1 MTLTK
6 QALQQIYEP
15 SVYDEGVPFDVLQRC
30 QAAGPVIWIDEQAT
44 QNWPG
49 GKGFWFVTHHREV
62 MQVLKTPKLF
72 SSWLGGT
79 QMRDPATP
87 GDLDYVRRMM
97 LNMDP
102 PEHSRLRRLLVN
114 SFTPT
119 AVRQLKQKIEHNA
132 ELILDRVIRDHAN
145 GECNFT
151 LDIAADMP
159 LMSLADMLG
168 MPAEDR
174 YLMFDWA
181 NRVIG
186 FQDPEYASS
195 DKFDL
200 EQGSAIAREAL
211 SLRPQADTNGRMPDP
226 RTRAG
231 MPDLY
236 HYAHLLAEQKRR
248 KPQDDIVSI
257 LLKQVDDEG
266 GVMGL
271 DEFEN
276 MFWLFAVAGNETLRN
291 GIPGGMIALLEH
303 PQAMQACQQ
312 NPALLET
319 AVDEMLRWWTP
330 VMNFRRTVTQ
340 DTEFAGQ
347 SMREGDKIIVS
358 FTAANRDPKVFENP
372 ETFDITRQPNPH
384 LAFGYGPHF
393 CLGAELARLQMRT
406 LFTQIFKR
414 LDNIQL
420 AGKPTFLRS
429 NFQRGVKNL
438 PITFEIK

>member
-1 MTLTK
+1 VPLS
-6 QALQQIYEP
+6 QLELQQIYEP
-15 SVYDEGVPFDVLQRC
+15 GVYDHGVPFDILKRC
-30 QAAGPVIWIDEQAT
+30 QAEGPVVWIDEQVT
-44 QNWPG
+44 ENWPG
-49 GKGFWFVTHHREV
+49 GKGFWFVTHHHEV

-79 QMRDPATP
+79 QMRDPATTQ
-87 GDLDYVRRMM
+87 DLDYVRRMM

-114 SFTPT
+114 SFTPS
-119 AVRQLKQKIEHNA
+119 AVRGLQQKIEHNA
-132 ELILDRVIRDHAN
+132 ELILDCLIRDHAD

-168 MPAEDR
+168 MPSEDR

-195 DKFDL
+195 DKFDI
-200 EQGSAIAREAL
+200 EQGSALAREAL
-211 SLRPQADTNGRMPDP
+211 KLRPQPDINGKMPDP

-236 HYAHLLAEQKRR
+236 QYAHLLAIQKRAE
-248 KPQDDIVSI
+248 PQDDIVSI
-257 LLKQVDDEG
+257 LLRQVDDEG

-271 DEFEN
+271 EEFEN

-291 GIPGGMIALLEH
+291 GIPGGMIALLDH
-303 PQAMQACQQ
+303 PQAMQACRQD
-312 NPALLET
+312 PAVLET

-330 VMNFRRTVTQ
+330 VMNFRRTVTR
-340 DTEFAGQ
+340 DIEFAGQ
-347 SMREGDKIIVS
+347 SMREEDKIIVS
-358 FTAANRDPKVFENP
+358 FTAANRDPKIYQNP
-372 ETFDITRQPNPH
+372 DTFDIYRQPNPH

-406 LFTQIFKR
+406 LFTEIFKR

-420 AGKPTFLRS
+420 AGEPTFLRS

-438 PITFEIK
+438 PITFDIK